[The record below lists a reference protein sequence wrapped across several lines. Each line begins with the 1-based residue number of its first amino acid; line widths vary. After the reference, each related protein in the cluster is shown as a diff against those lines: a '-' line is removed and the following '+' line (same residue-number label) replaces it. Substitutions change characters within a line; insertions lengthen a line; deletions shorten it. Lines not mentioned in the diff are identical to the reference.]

1 MNNVVL
7 DASVALAWL
16 EAGEQGESANRLR
29 ESIVSGNVAVWA
41 PDFLLTEVAN
51 ILLRKKHATPG
62 DAKAFIETVL
72 TVGVT
77 FDEEPDG
84 VNIRSVIDIA
94 ASHEVTM
101 YDAQYL
107 YLAKKFGCKVVSF
120 DKKLLA
126 ISDWVIAPSKTS

>member
-1 MNNVVL
+1 MDNIVL

-29 ESIVSGNVAVWA
+29 ESIVSGNVAAWA

-72 TVGVT
+72 TVGIS
-77 FDEEPDG
+77 FDEEPDYQK
-84 VNIRSVIDIA
+84 IDNLITIA
-94 ASHEVTM
+94 ATNGITT

-107 YLAKKFGCKVVSF
+107 YLAQKHNCKLVSF
-120 DKKLLA
+120 DKDLLR
-126 ISDWVIAPSKTS
+126 IKDWVIAPS